1 MSMLPSSIT
10 VWKADDA
17 IGAVK
22 IYPPQAGLTGL
33 DLASQVIASDAQSCK
48 GKFASARY
56 SELVDNDVVVRAV
69 TSCSDSERETEAQY
83 FIAPHAK
90 GGFVAF
96 SVLAVTASERQ
107 AVSSDQRVDIFKKA
121 ALTAVGKR

>member
-1 MSMLPSSIT
+1 
-10 VWKADDA
+10 
-17 IGAVK
+17 
-22 IYPPQAGLTGL
+22 LTGL

-69 TSCSDSERETEAQY
+69 TSCLDSEHDKEAQY
-83 FIAPHAK
+83 FIAPHPK
-90 GGFVAF
+90 GGFVGF
-96 SVLAVTASERQ
+96 SVFASTATEKE
-107 AVSSDQRVDIFKKA
+107 AISSGQRVDLFKKA